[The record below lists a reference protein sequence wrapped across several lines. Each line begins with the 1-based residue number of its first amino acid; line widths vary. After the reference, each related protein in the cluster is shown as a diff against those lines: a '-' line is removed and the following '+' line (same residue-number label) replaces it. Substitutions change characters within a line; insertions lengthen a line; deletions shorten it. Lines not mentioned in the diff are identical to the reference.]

1 MLDLVLQG
9 LLELAALPAER
20 VWDRVRPAATRR
32 SGMARAF
39 VYTVG
44 GTAVVLIYL
53 VALAV
58 LVAAFYAVAY
68 AVT

>member
-1 MLDLVLQG
+1 ML
-9 LLELAALPAER
+9 
-20 VWDRVRPAATRR
+20 T
-32 SGMARAF
+32 SSFRASWSWR
-39 VYTVG
+39 TLG